1 MSSAPRREAGSP
13 RADHLGRIV
22 ARTAAELVRR
32 RRFARAIQ
40 RAAGEAAPIEHDA
53 SAARLV
59 RAGAPLPHVIAE
71 VKFKSPS
78 AGQIRR
84 RVAGEAVRVGEAY
97 AAAGASAV
105 SVLADMPDFGSGAL
119 DVRRVAAALDGRAW
133 TPVLFKGFVLDELH
147 LDLARAVGARLV
159 LLLVRALSPARLHA
173 LVDEA
178 RARGLVPVVE
188 AADAAELAIALE
200 TPAEVVDVNARDLR
214 TFAVDPDAAAQ
225 ALAPVP
231 ADRVAVF
238 MSGIRSREDF
248 RWAAQTRADAVLVGE
263 GLMRPEAAA
272 PEAEAPDTE
281 PPDTEP
287 GARLR
292 EWVAG

>member
-147 LDLARAVGARLV
+147 LDLARAVGARLA
-159 LLLVRALSPARLHA
+159 LLLVRAL
-173 LVDEA
+173 DEA
-178 RARGLVPVVE
+178 TLRRLVLAAEARGIVPVVE
-188 AADAAELAIALE
+188 AANGEELELALDTGAR
-200 TPAEVVDVNARDLR
+200 VVGVNARDLR
-214 TFAVDPDAAAQ
+214 TFSVDPEAAAS
-225 ALAPVP
+225 ALSAVP
-231 ADRVAVF
+231 DDRVAVL
-238 MSGIRSREDF
+238 MSGIRSKADYL
-248 RWAAQTRADAVLVGE
+248 WAASTRADAVLVGE
-263 GLMRPEAAA
+263 GLMRRELGGQD
-272 PEAEAPDTE
+272 PD
-281 PPDTEP
+281 P

-292 EWVAG
+292 EWRT